1 MGAFAAVRFSSRQKL
16 PENRRPHSIARQN
29 SPGADL
35 ADYCD
40 IGIVSL
46 KRTAWPSFNG
56 TYGADGAINLW
67 GRPRRR
73 CCHDT
78 WGACRRAIQYKIV
91 HLGKERLSVEADS
104 RSFLVRNRFIL
115 LGR

>member
-1 MGAFAAVRFSSRQKL
+1 MGAFAAVRFSSRQEL

-56 TYGADGAINLW
+56 TYGADGQRSTFGVGPAVNAAMTL
-67 GRPRRR
+67 
-73 CCHDT
+73 
-78 WGACRRAIQYKIV
+78 GALVAAQYST
-91 HLGKERLSVEADS
+91 RL
-104 RSFLVRNRFIL
+104 FT
-115 LGR
+115 